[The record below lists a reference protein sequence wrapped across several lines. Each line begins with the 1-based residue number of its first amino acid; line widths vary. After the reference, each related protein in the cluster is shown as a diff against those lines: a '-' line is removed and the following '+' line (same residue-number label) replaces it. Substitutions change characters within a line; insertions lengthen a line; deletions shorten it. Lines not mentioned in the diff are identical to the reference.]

1 MQFVFLPTD
10 AVLWAILIALF
21 AAVRHVRRT
30 PELAK
35 KWSLVFARP
44 SANAS
49 AAILVVLLFI
59 AAVDSIHYREA
70 LPTAPAASQ
79 DATQS
84 TGTAA
89 APEQKDAYSPVVKS
103 VLDAFV
109 FDVLHA
115 AGEERSYSA
124 PFALREFDKS
134 TAIVDGA
141 PVRDYQ
147 PLKHAG
153 KRIASYSSR
162 AASIAKYTL
171 IAAIAGGVTA
181 FAAWL
186 ITAAVVARRR
196 GGGSLIDGLNIIG
209 NADGSFPWRP
219 AMLTGS
225 VIWLFFTWLMLLWPD
240 WHIFGTDAVGN
251 DVLYEAL
258 KSVRTAVVIGTLATF
273 ATLPFAITL
282 GIAAGYFK
290 GKVDDVIQYVYT
302 TISSIPSVLLIA
314 ASVLMVTVFLDE
326 HPALYQTSLERADL
340 KLMLLAVIIGMTG
353 WATLARL
360 LRAETMKVS
369 TLDFVTAARALGVS
383 HFTIMRQHVLP
394 NVLHIVLIVT
404 VLDFSGIVLYE
415 AVLSYVGVGVDPVM
429 HSFGTM
435 INAARSELSRS
446 PMVWWNL
453 AASFVFLLAIV
464 LPANLF
470 AAAVRDAF
478 DPKAAARS
486 AKRAWLK
493 SSTEAAQ
500 PDETIVE
507 RAASESRKSLQV
519 TADAPNSN
527 ASSNRSQHAARSAKR
542 KSGASKGK
550 RH

>member
-10 AVLWAILIALF
+10 AVLWAILIALCL
-21 AAVRHVRRT
+21 AVRHVRRT
-30 PELAK
+30 PELAQ
-35 KWSLVFARP
+35 KWRRVFARP

-49 AAILVVLLFI
+49 AAILAALLVI
-59 AAVDSIHYREA
+59 AALDSIHYREA
-70 LPTAPAASQ
+70 LPEARTASGAPAAQ
-79 DATQS
+79 
-84 TGTAA
+84 
-89 APEQKDAYSPVVKS
+89 AYSPVVKS
-103 VLDAFV
+103 ALDAFV
-109 FDVLHA
+109 CDMLRA
-115 AGEERSYSA
+115 AGAERSYSA

-147 PLKHAG
+147 SLQHAG
-153 KRIASYSSR
+153 KRIAAYSSR
-162 AASIAKYTL
+162 AATIAKYTL

-186 ITAAVVARRR
+186 VTAAVVGRRR
-196 GGGSLIDGLNIIG
+196 GRGSLVDGLEIMS
-209 NADGSFPWRP
+209 NADGRFPWRP
-219 AMLTGS
+219 AMVTGS
-225 VIWLFFTWLMLLWPD
+225 LLWLLFTWLLLLWPD

-290 GKVDDVIQYVYT
+290 GKVDDVIQYIYT

-383 HFTIMRQHVLP
+383 HFTIMRRHVLP

-415 AVLSYVGVGVDPVM
+415 AVLSYVGVGVDPAM

-435 INAARSELSRS
+435 INSARSELSRS

-486 AKRAWLK
+486 AMALLERQPDAGEGGADDEDSKAGGTCEPQRLEAGPRA
-493 SSTEAAQ
+493 AAQ
-500 PDETIVE
+500 TG
-507 RAASESRKSLQV
+507 AAAKTKTGKARRLKKG
-519 TADAPNSN
+519 ARN
-527 ASSNRSQHAARSAKR
+527 AGKAENAGRGGAA
-542 KSGASKGK
+542 
-550 RH
+550 